1 MDELVE
7 VGVADN
13 REGLTL
19 MEDGAPIHTAMASQQ
34 WREEHQIRKLI
45 WPPNSPDLNPIENL
59 WFKMKY
65 VVTHLFN
72 PKTMDELTV
81 AVNAAWESLP
91 FDHLDSLLLS
101 LPARMQMVVDQNGAP
116 TRW

>member
-7 VGVADN
+7 VGVEDN
-13 REGLTL
+13 RKGLTL
-19 MEDGAPIHTAMASQQ
+19 IKDGAPTHTSMASQQ

-65 VVTHLFN
+65 VVTQFFN
-72 PKTMDELTV
+72 PKTMDKLTA

-91 FDHLDSLLLS
+91 FDYLDSLLLL
-101 LPARMQMVVDQNGAP
+101 LPAMKQMVVDQNGAP
-116 TRW
+116 TQW